1 MLTPRASDILGSV
14 AVVRYNEPRLV
25 VSNVRTVVLMN
36 VRKILGTLAIVL
48 LVFFV
53 ISQPGRAAM
62 SVRSIG
68 TSLAGAGQS
77 MIDFVTQLVA

>member
-1 MLTPRASDILGSV
+1 VSDTLGF
-14 AVVRYNEPRLV
+14 AVPVRYNEPRLV
-25 VSNVRTVVLMN
+25 VPNARTVVWMN

-62 SVRSIG
+62 SVRSVG
-68 TSLAGAGQS
+68 SSLAGAGQS
-77 MIDFVTQLVA
+77 MIDFVTQVFA

>member
-1 MLTPRASDILGSV
+1 VGDTLRFA
-14 AVVRYNEPRLV
+14 AAVRYNEPRLV
-25 VSNVRTVVLMN
+25 VANVRTVVWMN
-36 VRKILGTLAIVL
+36 VRKCLGTLVIVL

-68 TSLAGAGQS
+68 NSLAGAGQS
-77 MIDFVTQLVA
+77 MIDFMTQLVV